1 MSNLYDMHCHILPGI
16 DDGAKDEY
24 EMMKMVRVAYKEGIR
39 TIVTTPH
46 YHPIRG
52 SADAESVMQIFSKM
66 YSLVKRYFPD
76 VDIYEGCEVYY
87 QNGIVEKVKSG
98 ELLTLASS
106 NYVLVEFS
114 TDTEIKTICDA
125 LNEFIFAGFYPI
137 IAHVE
142 RYVNLI
148 KDIDKIEE
156 LVESGAYIQVNAS
169 SVIGDYTVSA
179 KKDIKK
185 LLQRNLVHF
194 VGTDAHDE
202 RVRSPKISKCY
213 RYVTK
218 KFGDEVAEQ
227 IFHINPAMVIQNKI
241 I

>member
-1 MSNLYDMHCHILPGI
+1 LPGI

-52 SADAESVMQIFSKM
+52 SADAEAVMRIFSKM
-66 YSLVKRYFPD
+66 YSLIKHYFPD
-76 VDIYEGCEVYY
+76 MDIYEGCEIYY
-87 QNGIVEKVKSG
+87 QTGIVEKVKSG
-98 ELLTLASS
+98 ELLTLAGS
-106 NYVLVEFS
+106 NYALVEFS
-114 TDTEIKTICDA
+114 TDTDLRTICDA
-125 LNEFIFAGFYPI
+125 MNEFIFAGLFPI
-137 IAHVE
+137 IAHIE
-142 RYVNLI
+142 RYGNLI

-156 LVESGAYIQVNAS
+156 LVDSGVYVQVNAG
-169 SVIGDYTVSA
+169 SVIGDCGGDA
-179 KKDIKK
+179 KKDIKR

-202 RVRSPKISKCY
+202 KIRSPKISKCY
-213 RYVTK
+213 RYVNK
-218 KFGDEVAEQ
+218 KFGEETAEQ
-227 IFHINPAMVIQNKI
+227 IFHKNPSMVIKNKI